1 MWRCQAYSLI
11 ALMRKLISE
20 KYILMT
26 ASNIKYTHSHFAT
39 LLQPCY
45 NLVTSQPC
53 YNLVATLLQ
62 PCYNFVTTLL
72 QPCYNLATTL
82 CTVKY
87 TSDTRLLQLC
97 NNLVTSL
104 WQPWDKLVTKALPF
118 PHGNRWK
125 PMQRM
130 STCGEWFKIV
140 CNRSTISQGR
150 IYMHW
155 EMYDLANYA
164 DNQFQ

>member
-1 MWRCQAYSLI
+1 VNSRIVVIPVSNLGMQSMWRCQAYSLI

-26 ASNIKYTHSHFAT
+26 ASNINIYTVIFKF
-39 LLQPCY
+39 C
-45 NLVTSQPC
+45 NL
-53 YNLVATLLQ
+53 
-62 PCYNFVTTLL
+62 VTTLL

-82 CTVKY
+82 LQPCLQFKY
-87 TSDTRLLQLC
+87 NSDTRLLQPC

-104 WQPWDKLVTKALPF
+104 WQPCDKLGTKALPF

-140 CNRSTISQGR
+140 CNRSTISQGCNSY
-150 IYMHW
+150 YMH
-155 EMYDLANYA
+155 
-164 DNQFQ
+164 